1 MSKVVSKTR
10 LQALLDLGQSVWLD
24 YLRRGMLE
32 SGELQRMIDDGLRG
46 MTSNPTI
53 FEHAIGGSTD
63 YDDALSRVAAS
74 PRTDRE
80 IFDLLAVDDVRA
92 AAGLFRSVYDAS
104 QGADGFVSLE
114 VSPTLAR
121 DTAGTI
127 GEARRLWA
135 AVDRPNVMIK
145 VPGTREGWPAIERLL
160 TDGINVNI
168 TLLFSLEHYRQVAEA
183 YLRALE
189 ARRQAGQAID
199 RVASVASFFVSRV
212 DTEVDR
218 RLDATGARPSAL
230 RGKIAIANA
239 RLAYAWFRDLLDSPR
254 WRALA
259 ASGAKPQRLLWAST
273 GTKDP
278 AYSDVLYVDS
288 LIGADTIN
296 TLPPQTLQLFEDHGT
311 VRETLAGDAAEAQ
324 RVMDGLRAVAIDFD
338 DVARVLEREGVEK
351 FAHSF
356 ETLLGVIAAK
366 RKTLAAAAPPRH
378 SVELRAFDQSVAR
391 RLVELERADVPK
403 RIWGRDPTVWKPDP
417 HTPEISDRLG
427 WLNVG
432 EMMAPQVKSLTTFA
446 DEIRREF
453 DRVVL
458 CGMGGS
464 SLAPEVLWRTFGRR
478 TGYPALAVLDSTD
491 PRAVTAALPGGDLE
505 RTLFLVSSKSGT
517 TQETDCLYR
526 YFWERAGGRGVQF
539 VAITDPD
546 TPLARLATE
555 RGFRRAFLNP
565 KDIGGRYSALS
576 YFGLVPAALIGID
589 VGQLLHRAHRMA
601 EACAA
606 WVPARQ
612 NPAAWL
618 GAVLA
623 EAALAGRNKATFVL
637 SPGIGSFGLW
647 VEQLIAESTGKEGK
661 GLLPVAEEPLGPPEV
676 YGRDRLFV
684 VLTLAGEQGADDA
697 TEPRLGALKAA
708 GHPVVRLALEDRY
721 DLGQEFFR
729 WEFATA
735 VAGAILGINAFDQP
749 NVAESKQNT
758 KDVLAGKQPPAPP
771 APPATAPELER
782 FLAAVRPGDYLAL
795 MAYLPPTP
803 QNDRRLEA
811 VRARLRDRLKVAT
824 TLGYGPRFLHSTGQL
839 HKGGLPVG
847 HFLQITERPDRDVAI
862 PGMPYTFGQL
872 EAAQAEGDLRALRG
886 RGRPAVRID
895 GLALLER

>member
-1 MSKVVSKTR
+1 MTAAHSGTLTRKIQRQPSVSVI
-10 LQALLDLGQSVWLD
+10 SPPS
-24 YLRRGMLE
+24 
-32 SGELQRMIDDGLRG
+32 SG
-46 MTSNPTI
+46 
-53 FEHAIGGSTD
+53 A
-63 YDDALSRVAAS
+63 
-74 PRTDRE
+74 
-80 IFDLLAVDDVRA
+80 
-92 AAGLFRSVYDAS
+92 
-104 QGADGFVSLE
+104 
-114 VSPTLAR
+114 
-121 DTAGTI
+121 
-127 GEARRLWA
+127 
-135 AVDRPNVMIK
+135 
-145 VPGTREGWPAIERLL
+145 
-160 TDGINVNI
+160 
-168 TLLFSLEHYRQVAEA
+168 
-183 YLRALE
+183 
-189 ARRQAGQAID
+189 
-199 RVASVASFFVSRV
+199 
-212 DTEVDR
+212 
-218 RLDATGARPSAL
+218 PSAM
-230 RGKIAIANA
+230 
-239 RLAYAWFRDLLDSPR
+239 
-254 WRALA
+254 
-259 ASGAKPQRLLWAST
+259 T
-273 GTKDP
+273 
-278 AYSDVLYVDS
+278 
-288 LIGADTIN
+288 
-296 TLPPQTLQLFEDHGT
+296 
-311 VRETLAGDAAEAQ
+311 
-324 RVMDGLRAVAIDFD
+324 
-338 DVARVLEREGVEK
+338 
-351 FAHSF
+351 
-356 ETLLGVIAAK
+356 
-366 RKTLAAAAPPRH
+366 
-378 SVELRAFDQSVAR
+378 
-391 RLVELERADVPK
+391 
-403 RIWGRDPTVWKPDP
+403 P

-427 WLNVG
+427 WLSVG

-697 TEPRLGALKAA
+697 TEPRLGALMAA

-847 HFLQITERPDRDVAI
+847 HFLQITERPDQDVPI
-862 PGMPYTFGQL
+862 PGMPYAFGQL

-895 GLALLER
+895 GLGLLER

>member
-1 MSKVVSKTR
+1 
-10 LQALLDLGQSVWLD
+10 
-24 YLRRGMLE
+24 
-32 SGELQRMIDDGLRG
+32 
-46 MTSNPTI
+46 
-53 FEHAIGGSTD
+53 
-63 YDDALSRVAAS
+63 
-74 PRTDRE
+74 
-80 IFDLLAVDDVRA
+80 VDDVRA
-92 AAGLFRSVYDAS
+92 AADLFRPVYDAS

-183 YLRALE
+183 FVRALE
-189 ARRQAGQAID
+189 ARRKAGQAID

-218 RLDATGARPSAL
+218 RLDAKGRGPSGL

-239 RLAYAWFRDLLDSPR
+239 QLAYAWFRDLLDSKR

-259 ASGAKPQRLLWAST
+259 AAGAKPQRLLWAST

-288 LIGADTIN
+288 LIGVDTIN
-296 TLPPQTLQLFEDHGT
+296 TLPPQTLQLFEDHGA
-311 VRETLAGDAAEAQ
+311 VRETLPGDAAAAQ
-324 RVMDGLRAVAIDFD
+324 GVIDGLRAAAIDFD
-338 DVARVLEREGVEK
+338 DVARVLEREGIEK

-378 SVELRAFDQSVAR
+378 SAELRAFDQAVAQ
-391 RLVELERADVPK
+391 RLVELDRADVPK

-417 HTPEISDRLG
+417 STREISDRLA

-432 EMMAPQVKSLTTFA
+432 EVMAQQVKPLAAFA
-446 DEIRREF
+446 EEIRREF

-478 TGYPALAVLDSTD
+478 TGYPAFAVLDSTD
-491 PRAVTAALPGGDLE
+491 PRAVTAALPGGDVE

-526 YFWERAGGRGVQF
+526 YFWERAGGRGAQF

-555 RGFRRAFLNP
+555 RGFRRAFHNP

-606 WVPARQ
+606 WVPAHQ

-618 GAVLA
+618 GAILA
-623 EAALAGRNKATFVL
+623 EAALAGRDKATFVL
-637 SPGIGSFGLW
+637 APGIASFGLW

-661 GLLPVAEEPLGPPEV
+661 GILPVAEEPLGSPEV
-676 YGRDRLFV
+676 YGRDRVFV
-684 VLTLAGEQGADDA
+684 SLTLTGEEDDA
-697 TEPRLGALKAA
+697 TEARLHALMAA
-708 GHPVVRLALEDRY
+708 GHPVVRLSLEDRY

-735 VAGAILGINAFDQP
+735 VTGAILGINAFDQP

-758 KDVLAGKQPPAPP
+758 KDVLASKQPPAPP
-771 APPATAPELER
+771 ATAAELDR
-782 FLAAVRPGDYLAL
+782 FLAAVEPGDYLAM

-803 QNDRRLEA
+803 QNDRRLGA

-886 RGRPAVRID
+886 RGRPALRID
-895 GLALLER
+895 SLTLLER